1 MAVGAR
7 RIADRV
13 GTMILYL
20 DCANGVS
27 GDMLAAALLDLAGAR
42 PGTKGP
48 LERVVRPALKA
59 AGIDPRL
66 VRIETVMSAG
76 IEALSFRVADAPG
89 FATFDELILAMYA
102 SGVDQGVADDVAA
115 VAERMA
121 AAEREVHGEDRVH
134 LHELSGVDTA
144 ADLISVAVLLR
155 HLGAER
161 VLASPPALGDGVVH
175 TAHGELPVPAPA
187 VAVLVRDLPVAVSAE
202 GTHPAGELTTPT
214 GAALLAHFATGFGEA
229 PAGDVLARGCGAG
242 SRVLLDRA
250 NVLRAVLIEPAA
262 GPRGEVETA
271 AAYDDHLEPEAATDA
286 DDATRAGIDEDDAT
300 QAAGDDESRS
310 GDAAAEGPDERSDP
324 AREPERETDMAEEL
338 PGNGAGGRGHDGHVL
353 LETNVDDMSP
363 ELLAHAADVLREAGA
378 VDVWMTPAV
387 MKKGRQ
393 GTVLHVLAAAADRE
407 RLAAALFA
415 ETSTFGLRVLP
426 VERIYAE
433 ERRETITVAGQTL
446 GVRLGFVDGRLVTVS
461 PEYEDVRAVATAVRR
476 PAKVVYEAAQA
487 LARNRFSAG

>member
-1 MAVGAR
+1 
-7 RIADRV
+7 
-13 GTMILYL
+13 MILYL

-121 AAEREVHGEDRVH
+121 AAEREVHGEDQVH

-187 VAVLVRDLPVAVSAE
+187 VAVLAGPTCAARAE
-202 GTHPAGELTTPT
+202 GAHPAGELTTPT
-214 GAALLAHFATGFGEA
+214 GAALLAHFAAGFGEA
-229 PAGDVLARGCGAG
+229 PAGDVIARGCGAG

-250 NVLRAVLIEPAA
+250 NVLRAALIEP
-262 GPRGEVETA
+262 
-271 AAYDDHLEPEAATDA
+271 TDRPH
-286 DDATRAGIDEDDAT
+286 DGIDTARTRDDGETETPAREDDAT
-300 QAAGDDESRS
+300 PTAADAG
-310 GDAAAEGPDERSDP
+310 GPTADAAAEGPVERSDP
-324 AREPERETDMAEEL
+324 AREPERETEMAEEL
-338 PGNGAGGRGHDGHVL
+338 PGKGAGERGPDGHVL

-393 GTVLHVLAAAADRE
+393 GTVLHVLAVSADRD

-433 ERRETITVAGQTL
+433 ERRETITVAGRTI

-461 PEYEDVRAVATAVRR
+461 PEYEDVRAVAAAVGR